1 MEQVST
7 LPESLAYMNSNWE
20 AEGGSLES
28 GVLPS
33 SIRVQAV
40 CRMSWNLAVTCATR
54 FARAQ
59 AVFQLPMGMSTA
71 RPEAGRRLAA
81 VAGVWSPLR
90 RRRRPSTPLLR
101 HQGQP
106 KTSCLLAV
114 ECPATTVRRR

>member
-7 LPESLAYMNSNWE
+7 LPESLAYMNSTWE

-54 FARAQ
+54 FVRAQ
-59 AVFQLPMGMSTA
+59 AVFQLAEGYVYGSPGSG
-71 RPEAGRRLAA
+71 PKAGGGSRCLVAA
-81 VAGVWSPLR
+81 S
-90 RRRRPSTPLLR
+90 
-101 HQGQP
+101 
-106 KTSCLLAV
+106 
-114 ECPATTVRRR
+114 